1 MSDQTPE
8 RPGQHRDELQPP
20 NGPRP
25 LVMVFAAV
33 FLAAML
39 FNLWYDAY
47 HDGYH
52 GERLTMFLG
61 GATLLI
67 LGVDVGKMIG
77 RR

>member
-8 RPGQHRDELQPP
+8 PTHRADPPPTPG
-20 NGPRP
+20 GPRP
-25 LVMVFAAV
+25 VVVAFAAV
-33 FLAAML
+33 FLIAMV
-39 FNLWYDAY
+39 FNVWYDAY

-52 GERLTMFLG
+52 GERITMFLG